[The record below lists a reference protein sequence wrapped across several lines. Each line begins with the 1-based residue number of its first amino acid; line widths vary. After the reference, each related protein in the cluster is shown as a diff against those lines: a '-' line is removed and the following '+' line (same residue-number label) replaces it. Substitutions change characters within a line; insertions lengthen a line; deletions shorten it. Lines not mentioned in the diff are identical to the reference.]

1 MTLIIIMTI
10 TGGHRE
16 IEASAYEA
24 DAIAER
30 EALNEQSI
38 VVTVEDGTYRL
49 VSSTGDYTTLDSSA
63 LINLGIA

>member
-1 MTLIIIMTI
+1 MTLIIIMTV
-10 TGGHRE
+10 TGAHRE
-16 IEASAYEA
+16 IEASALEA

-49 VSSTGDYTTLDSSA
+49 VSSTGDYTMLDSSA
-63 LINLGIA
+63 PINLGLA